1 MSAEPASASPAGD
14 AARAEEEFRRLAASY
29 LDDLARRHPDVA
41 TELGDHRYDDQLPD
55 RSADAV
61 LDERRSLDAFEAR
74 LAAVDAAGLAPELRV
89 DAAMLGNDVARRVF
103 ELTELREHAWN
114 PLLANPGQAIY
125 LLLARDYAPLPE
137 RLRALAGRLAAV
149 PDSLAAA
156 RAALGQMP
164 KAHLETAVG
173 QFAGTIALVTEEVN
187 AALRQAASGGAVITG
202 VGAAATAAVIA
213 EVEDARPAALAAL
226 AAHKE
231 WLSAR
236 LEADDPASGGD
247 GFKDPRLGVG
257 LFSRKL
263 SLTLSAAADADAILL
278 RAENDLERITA
289 EITEVA
295 AALGG
300 TPREVLGRLGAAAPD
315 EATIL
320 SFCAAAL
327 EAQTA
332 FVRDHDLVT
341 LYDDPVEI
349 IDMPEINRG
358 IAVAY
363 CDPPGPL
370 EPVPGA
376 TFIAVSPTPKD
387 WTAERVASFYREYN
401 RHMVHNLMVH
411 EAMPGHY
418 LQLQHSRRF
427 TGATGLRAALW
438 SGPFVE
444 GWAVY
449 AEELMADH
457 AYPGESDPAAV
468 RMQQLKMQLRMVINA
483 ILDARVHSRGMTED
497 DAMTL
502 MTARGFQED
511 GEASGKWRRA
521 QLTSAQLST
530 YYVGYTE
537 VADLAADLRG
547 RGLSERAA
555 HDAML
560 AHGSPPVR
568 LLRQLLLRPWQA
580 QERGRVAA
588 GHLREVGGGQRQRV
602 KELAAPLV
610 GAERVVHR
618 EEHPVHAEHRQRAQH
633 GRQAEHAARGHPHV
647 PPEIAGHGVAEPG
660 HRRRHRVIDPV
671 EHERDHLPAVP
682 DDQPQPRVPGEGAG
696 GGQPQRVQ
704 PRLRVPPPGVGGE
717 RPGHGRGEPVEQGGA
732 DGRGLL
738 RGMQVQRHVERL
750 ETRQQ
755 HVEDAVVEEAAV
767 RPERAVHHSADEAE

>member
-1 MSAEPASASPAGD
+1 VRVSAETASAEAAGA
-14 AARAEEEFRRLAASY
+14 AARAKDEFRRLAGDY
-29 LDDLARRHPDVA
+29 LDDLARRHPDMA
-41 TELGDHRYDDQLPD
+41 TELGDHRFDDQLPD
-55 RSADAV
+55 RGQAALD
-61 LDERRSLDAFEAR
+61 DERRGLAEFAAR
-74 LAAVDAAGLAPELRV
+74 LAAVDQDGLDRELRV
-89 DAAMLGNDVARRVF
+89 DAAVLGNDVARRLF
-103 ELTELREHAWN
+103 EIEDLREHTWN

-125 LLLARDYAPLPE
+125 TLLARDYAPLPD
-137 RLRALAGRLAAV
+137 RLRSLAGRLAAV

-156 RAALGQMP
+156 RAALGRMP
-164 KAHLETAVG
+164 MVHLETAIG
-173 QFAGTIALVTEEVN
+173 QFGGTIGLVTEEVN
-187 AALRQAASGGAVITG
+187 AALRQAANAGDAAN
-202 VGAAATAAVIA
+202 AAASA
-213 EVEDARPAALAAL
+213 EVESARPAALAAL
-226 AAHKE
+226 AEHRD

-236 LEADDPASGGD
+236 LAGEDPVAGGD
-247 GFKDPRLGVG
+247 GFADPRLGAD

-263 SLTLSAAADADAILL
+263 SLTLSAAADADAILA
-278 RAENDLERITA
+278 RAEADLERVSS

-300 TPREVLGRLGAAAPD
+300 TPREVLDRLGAAAPD

-320 SFCAAAL
+320 AFCAEAFA
-327 EAQTA
+327 AQTA
-332 FVRDHDLVT
+332 FVRSHDLVT

-427 TGATGLRAALW
+427 TGATALRAALW

-457 AYPGESDPAAV
+457 GYPGEGDPVAV

-483 ILDARVHSRGMTED
+483 ILDARVHAHGMTEA
-497 DAMTL
+497 DAMSL
-502 MTARGFQED
+502 MTVRGFQED

-537 VADLAADLRG
+537 VADLAADLRS
-547 RGLSERAA
+547 RGLAERTA
-555 HDAML
+555 HDSML

-568 LLRQLLLRPWQA
+568 LLR
-580 QERGRVAA
+580 
-588 GHLREVGGGQRQRV
+588 EV
-602 KELAAPLV
+602 L
-610 GAERVVHR
+610 
-618 EEHPVHAEHRQRAQH
+618 
-633 GRQAEHAARGHPHV
+633 
-647 PPEIAGHGVAEPG
+647 
-660 HRRRHRVIDPV
+660 
-671 EHERDHLPAVP
+671 
-682 DDQPQPRVPGEGAG
+682 
-696 GGQPQRVQ
+696 
-704 PRLRVPPPGVGGE
+704 
-717 RPGHGRGEPVEQGGA
+717 
-732 DGRGLL
+732 
-738 RGMQVQRHVERL
+738 
-750 ETRQQ
+750 
-755 HVEDAVVEEAAV
+755 
-767 RPERAVHHSADEAE
+767 